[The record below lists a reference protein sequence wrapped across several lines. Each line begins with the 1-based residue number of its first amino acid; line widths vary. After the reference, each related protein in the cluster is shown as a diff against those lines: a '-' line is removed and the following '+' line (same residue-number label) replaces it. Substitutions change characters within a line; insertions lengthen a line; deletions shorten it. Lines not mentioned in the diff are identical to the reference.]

1 MSAVEKESRI
11 FIDSIQS
18 TLSKQL
24 EQNIKSCKVV
34 MTDIFG
40 SGFVI
45 TLRQFQKQPIPAES
59 VSNDGQQ
66 SAVYN

>member
-11 FIDSIQS
+11 FIDSMQS

-24 EQNIKSCKVV
+24 EQNNKSCKVV

-40 SGFVI
+40 SSLVI
-45 TLRQFQKQPIPAES
+45 KISQLQKQPIPAES
-59 VSNDGQQ
+59 VSNEGQ
-66 SAVYN
+66 

>member
-1 MSAVEKESRI
+1 MSAAEKDSRR

-24 EQNIKSCKVV
+24 EENIKSCKVV

-40 SGFVI
+40 SSLVI
-45 TLRQFQKQPIPAES
+45 TVRQFQKQPIPAEN
-59 VSNDGQQ
+59 VSNHGQQ
-66 SAVYN
+66 SAVFK